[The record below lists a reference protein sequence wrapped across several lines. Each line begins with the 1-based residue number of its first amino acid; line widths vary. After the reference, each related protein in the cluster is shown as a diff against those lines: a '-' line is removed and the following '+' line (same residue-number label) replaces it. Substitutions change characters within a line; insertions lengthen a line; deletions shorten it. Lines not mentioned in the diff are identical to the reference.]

1 MNKLKIVCS
10 LVSLC
15 FFQSCT
21 YLQSSNLG
29 SVGYG
34 DTLAGNNSL
43 VIPRMEIVPD
53 QSNIDYLQCE
63 NSIKLV
69 DTSLVYNADIQNR
82 EWRIINL
89 STVFGMT
96 SGPTT
101 TPLCGTSNYL
111 VYEGTSPVLSAGVS
125 SYSVDGIKSDND
137 FIIELVLKLTTGEEV
152 KNQAIYIS
160 SHSDSLG
167 ASAAD
172 MTGKAFLMYSPIAVL
187 QGDVLQIPIN
197 AGMIKQKLSTNL
209 NSEIDH
215 YNLENVGVL
224 SDLNQDLI
232 SEQTFMPSSGQSF
245 EIQLQTPGET
255 KTIKLYNDN
264 PGNPAQVGL
273 VYSDVY
279 FKKSN

>member
-1 MNKLKIVCS
+1 
-10 LVSLC
+10 
-15 FFQSCT
+15 
-21 YLQSSNLG
+21 
-29 SVGYG
+29 
-34 DTLAGNNSL
+34 
-43 VIPRMEIVPD
+43 
-53 QSNIDYLQCE
+53 
-63 NSIKLV
+63 
-69 DTSLVYNADIQNR
+69 
-82 EWRIINL
+82 
-89 STVFGMT
+89 
-96 SGPTT
+96 
-101 TPLCGTSNYL
+101 
-111 VYEGTSPVLSAGVS
+111 VS

-279 FKKSN
+279 FKKSNFSADGTVSNLGRGGFFTALQGRMPSVGEEVIISLQFDNPKKIKINGSGIVRWRREEELNNLPAGCGVEFESIQEDSRLQLLEMVNFFKTKSFIPRK